1 MQIKGISIALVL
13 GLSLPIV
20 TDIAVQNQAVAG
32 LAFPEGEF
40 FAVQGQPRNWNLTL
54 WQEKGK
60 YYYKNLNLKTG
71 KQLCLVGAR
80 ASGTKARPVF
90 TWTNGKYKYQV
101 AWQTV
106 QSDLVRL
113 QVINPAGKMIL
124 NELLVRQPGEFENP
138 NATKC

>member
-13 GLSLPIV
+13 GLSLPIA
-20 TDIAVQNQAVAG
+20 TDIAVHNQAVAG
-32 LAFPEGEF
+32 LAFPDGEF
-40 FAVQGQPRNWNLTL
+40 FAEKGQSHTWHLTL
-54 WQEKGK
+54 WEEKGN

-71 KQLCLVGAR
+71 KKLCLVGAR

-90 TWTNGKYKYQV
+90 TWTNGKFKYQV

-113 QVINPAGKMIL
+113 QVINPAGQMIL
-124 NELLVRQPGEFENP
+124 NELLIRQPGEFEDP